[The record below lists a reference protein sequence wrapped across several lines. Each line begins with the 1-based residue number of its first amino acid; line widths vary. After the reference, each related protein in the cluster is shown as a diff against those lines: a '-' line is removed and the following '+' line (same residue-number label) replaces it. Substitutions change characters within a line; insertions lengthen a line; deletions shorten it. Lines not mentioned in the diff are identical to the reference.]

1 MEKPLPI
8 LTPDNAPFWE
18 GCRNGQLLLQRC
30 TACAAWR
37 YPPAPVCPRCASAAA
52 VWTPTSQTGQVYSF
66 VIYRRAF
73 HPAYATEVPYAVALV
88 ELDEGV
94 RLLLRIVDYPLE
106 TLKIGVRGQIRFRR
120 LTDEVTLPV
129 FAPRL

>member
-1 MEKPLPI
+1 M
-8 LTPDNAPFWE
+8 
-18 GCRNGQLLLQRC
+18 
-30 TACAAWR
+30 
-37 YPPAPVCPRCASAAA
+37 
-52 VWTPTSQTGQVYSF
+52 WTPTSQTGQVYSF

-94 RLLLRIVDYPLE
+94 RLLLRIVDCPPE